1 MIARYNLLF
10 MILVILSAC
19 QMTSVPEEADDLP
32 TRAQLP
38 SPAPT
43 DTAVLPSATV
53 SFTPTVTSIPS
64 KTPTNTVTVTPT
76 FDVTLTPTSFAVLID
91 SSTPTA
97 TPPSITRT
105 PLPGAFIFGQSS
117 GGRDLEAFRYGT
129 GEHWIMLVGGIH
141 AGFEANTIAL
151 MERLQIEWQN
161 NSREILPSVSFIV
174 IPRLN
179 PDGEARGRIL
189 EGRFNGNMVDLNRN
203 WGCGWEETAE
213 WREGPADPGLAPFDQ
228 PETGALAALIRDI
241 RPDAVLFYH
250 AALEAVYPGR
260 CGDNPDLS
268 LPLAEVYSSGS
279 GYRVAGG
286 GNETGTGGYDVTG
299 SAPAWVN
306 SIGIPSLDVEL
317 STADTTDFER
327 NLRALQAVQRWV
339 ASR

>member
-1 MIARYNLLF
+1 VSHKRRKYTREVSEKQWKRLNWM
-10 MILVILSAC
+10 
-19 QMTSVPEEADDLP
+19 LP
-32 TRAQLP
+32 K
-38 SPAPT
+38 S
-43 DTAVLPSATV
+43 
-53 SFTPTVTSIPS
+53 
-64 KTPTNTVTVTPT
+64 
-76 FDVTLTPTSFAVLID
+76 
-91 SSTPTA
+91 TA
-97 TPPSITRT
+97 TWSTSTVIGAVVGKKPPSGAKD
-105 PLPGAFIFGQSS
+105 PL
-117 GGRDLEAFRYGT
+117 T
-129 GEHWIMLVGGIH
+129 
-141 AGFEANTIAL
+141 
-151 MERLQIEWQN
+151 
-161 NSREILPSVSFIV
+161 
-174 IPRLN
+174 
-179 PDGEARGRIL
+179 
-189 EGRFNGNMVDLNRN
+189 
-203 WGCGWEETAE
+203 
-213 WREGPADPGLAPFDQ
+213 PGLAPFDQ

-241 RPDAVLFYH
+241 RPGAVLFYH